1 MSVWDNDY
9 RSILISKAMGNYL
22 NDPSLARFLEIVLFR
37 EEVMKT
43 SPLPRIRKLTIVAQD
58 PSIRTLDDR
67 ILTTQI
73 EVPAEDFAPGPTG
86 YRVQI
91 VDYDSSTGTHYMP
104 LVYPPLQNGIYRDP
118 FEKIKS
124 DDDILQNPNFH
135 AQNVYAIVM
144 RTLARFE
151 FALGRRIS
159 WGFDGHQINVA
170 PHAFAD
176 ANAFYS
182 DRDRALMFGYFL
194 SPSTGKADKEVF
206 SCLSHDVVAHET
218 THAILDGLRKRYT
231 APSSPEQAG
240 FHEGFADIVALLSVF
255 SLRDIVRFLLQTDG
269 KAFPVI
275 DSPASIDPS
284 ASDDP
289 NLIHIDRLEKK
300 RLKENILFGLAEE
313 MGQEMSGVRGRALR
327 RSLDLKPLSSS
338 DAEPYL
344 GQPAFEEPH
353 RCGELLVAAVLNA
366 FIEVWDRRIARLKKY
381 NSGNYLNLE
390 LVVEQGAEAAEHL
403 LTMAIRALDYTPPT
417 DIRFCD
423 YLSAIIT
430 ADKETVPDDTKYN
443 YRKQIRDSFK
453 AFGIEPASGEPDGAW
468 QPIEEDFKYDRTHFE
483 SLLRDPTEVFRFIWD
498 NRAILK
504 LDDRAYSRVQSVRPC
519 LRISPDGFALRE
531 TVAEYV
537 QMTRVR
543 ADELQQLFPPIG
555 KPHRMPKDMEITLYG
570 GGTLIFDEYGRIKYH
585 IANNI
590 FSQTLQADRIDYLW
604 RYGYFPEMKSRDNP
618 FARMHLSRSAVF
630 SNHFVEEEF

>member
-1 MSVWDNDY
+1 MLWRHPTGVNRRY
-9 RSILISKAMGNYL
+9 LIKIALTGCETDFYERKQFMNS
-22 NDPSLARFLEIVLFR
+22 
-37 EEVMKT
+37 
-43 SPLPRIRKLTIVAQD
+43 SPRTRRLKIVAQD
-58 PSIRTLDDR
+58 PSIKDKDGK
-67 ILTTQI
+67 ILTANV
-73 EVPAEDFAPGPTG
+73 EVPAEDLAPGPAG
-86 YRVQI
+86 YRVQVI
-91 VDYDSSTGTHYMP
+91 DYDSSTGTHYMP
-104 LVYPPLQNGIYRDP
+104 LVYSPAKNGIYRDP
-118 FEKIKS
+118 FKIRTDS
-124 DDDILQNPNFH
+124 DILDDPNFH
-135 AQNVYAIVM
+135 EQNVYAIIM

-151 FALGRRIS
+151 FALGRRIG

-182 DRDRALMFGYFL
+182 DRDRALMFGYFR
-194 SPSTGKADKEVF
+194 SPLTGKNVF

-240 FHEGFADIVALLSVF
+240 FHEGFADLVALLSVF
-255 SLRDIVRFLLQTDG
+255 SLRDIVRFLLERDED
-269 KAFPVI
+269 APV
-275 DSPASIDPS
+275 SQSAPAVNVNPS
-284 ASDDP
+284 ASSNSD
-289 NLIHIDRLEKK
+289 LIHAEKLEKK
-300 RLKENILFGLAEE
+300 NLKQSILFGLAKE

-327 RSLDLKPLSSS
+327 RSLDINPLSSA

-344 GQPAFEEPH
+344 KQLAFEEPH

-366 FIEVWDRRIARLKKY
+366 FIEVWDQRIKTLK
-381 NSGNYLNLE
+381 NQNMSSQYLNLN
-390 LVVEQGAEAAEHL
+390 LVVENGAEAAGHL

-417 DIRFCD
+417 DIKFSD
-423 YLSAIIT
+423 YLSAILT

-443 YRKQIRDSFK
+443 YRQQIKESFK
-453 AFGIEPASGEPDGAW
+453 AFGITPASEEPDGAW
-468 QPIEEDFKYDRTHFE
+468 QPVEDEFKYDRTHFE
-483 SLLRDPTEVFRFIWD
+483 SLMRDPTEIFRFVWD
-498 NRAILK
+498 NRAKLN
-504 LDDRAYSRVQSVRPC
+504 LDDRAYTKVQSVRPC

-537 QMTRVR
+537 QMTKVR

-555 KPHRMPKDMEITLYG
+555 KPNQMPKDTEVTLYG
-570 GGTLIFDEYGRIKYH
+570 GGTLIFDEYGRLKYH
-585 IANNI
+585 IVNNI

-604 RYGYFPEMKSRDNP
+604 RYGYFPEINSRENL